1 MNLHYSVSYFSLSDF
16 DIFVQSIEIEI
27 LSICLFLKMFIFSNR
42 MFNRTENA
50 TANKKL
56 LVYLNSWK
64 KIRPARRA
72 ESIKHSILKQNLSV
86 VEFFSIAKI
95 S

>member
-1 MNLHYSVSYFSLSDF
+1 MNLHYSLSYFSLSDF

-56 LVYLNSWK
+56 LVYLNSVK
-64 KIRPARRA
+64 KIRRARRA
-72 ESIKHSILKQNLSV
+72 EWIKHSILKQNLSE
-86 VEFFSIAKI
+86 VEFF
-95 S
+95 